1 MAFSN
6 MHNAVSNANLEVPP
20 RNTQATHYQQQSA
33 PSQLNSN
40 HPYFTQNVSYNSN
53 QNPVFKSS
61 NNMNMNNYQI
71 QKQQN
76 SKHINSFNKV
86 QNQPHQKTN
95 LSISNSN
102 GQPQITYYT
111 NNKQQQNVMQPNSN
125 GNFSPQINMDA
136 NKTVLNTKQPNFS
149 ISKKIQNKQQSAS
162 LSSSQDRTDAN
173 NLLKA
178 GKNLKSSNEQS
189 TLLEQKQVKANN
201 LNEDIPDVINLNE
214 STILPILS
222 TTENCLITN
231 ENSKSD
237 IKLENT
243 PTTTTTITVQVYNL
257 KQDLTKQM
265 LKDLLNPHVASIDF
279 KSKTKCNEDGSLND
293 DNCNFNSIINEE
305 IEDVF
310 IKFENLEKLRQ
321 AIKLFNF
328 NEEQINGKKQLQKN
342 EKDSN
347 KSQEQ
352 ETANKN
358 DSPFLFRQLTIY

>member
-1 MAFSN
+1 MVYSN
-6 MHNAVSNANLEVPP
+6 MHNIPSNANLEVPQ

-53 QNPVFKSS
+53 QNPVFKPS

-76 SKHINSFNKV
+76 SKQINGFNKV
-86 QNQPHQKTN
+86 QNQPYQKTN
-95 LSISNSN
+95 MPISNSN
-102 GQPQITYYT
+102 GQPQIAYYT
-111 NNKQQQNVMQPNSN
+111 NNKQQQNVMQPSSN
-125 GNFSPQINMDA
+125 GNFSQEITMDA
-136 NKTVLNTKQPNFS
+136 NKTVLNSKQTNFS
-149 ISKKIQNKQQSAS
+149 VSKKIQNKPQSGS
-162 LSSSQDRTDAN
+162 LSSSQDKTDAN

-189 TLLEQKQVKANN
+189 TLFEQKQVIASN
-201 LNEDIPDVINLNE
+201 LNEDITGVINLNE

-222 TTENCLITN
+222 TTDNCPITN

-237 IKLENT
+237 MKLENT
-243 PTTTTTITVQVYNL
+243 PTTTTITVQVYNL

-279 KSKTKCNEDGSLND
+279 KSKTNCNEDGSLND

-328 NEEQINGKKQLQKN
+328 NEEQINGKKQQQKN